1 LIRWQLSG
9 QRRLLPPAWRAS
21 QRRLSPSGR
30 FVAEVQSSVPTGFG
44 RLGEPAIAIIPRALA
59 ALLVIGLF
67 WAIAALVR
75 WLMRVIFRHIVEDL
89 TVENLIKQVAY
100 YVVRDC

>member
-1 LIRWQLSG
+1 M
-9 QRRLLPPAWRAS
+9 
-21 QRRLSPSGR
+21 
-30 FVAEVQSSVPTGFG
+30 AEVQSSVQTGFG

-75 WLMRVIFRHIVEDL
+75 WLMRLIFRHIVEDL

-100 YVVRDC
+100 YVVRDS

>member
-1 LIRWQLSG
+1 MREVASG

-30 FVAEVQSSVPTGFG
+30 FVAEVQFSVQTGFG
-44 RLGEPAIAIIPRALA
+44 RQGESAIAIIPRALA

-75 WLMRVIFRHIVEDL
+75 WLMRLIFRHIVEDL
-89 TVENLIKQVAY
+89 TVENLIQQVAY